1 MRPVL
6 LCYALLSM
14 VASAASPEQ
23 LERVAK
29 RRVFFGHQSVGG
41 NVLDGVKDVVGDRW
55 LLTEARSPDA
65 FAQPGLVHTLVGRN
79 EDPSGKVV
87 DFEKALDDVG
97 GRPEV
102 AFFKFCYIDFTASTD
117 VEKLFGEYTAA
128 LTRLRAKYPAVTFVH
143 VTVPLTT
150 VQTGAKAWL
159 KHLVGRAV
167 WGEQEN
173 AARHRFN
180 ELLRAKLAGQPLFD
194 LAAVEAT
201 RPDGTAQRFELGGA
215 QVPSLVP
222 EYSDDGQH
230 LNSSGRRRAAEAL
243 VEVLAK
249 LP

>member
-1 MRPVL
+1 MSPVL
-6 LCYALLSM
+6 LCYALQAM
-14 VASAASPEQ
+14 AAAPATPATPQVEQ
-23 LERVAK
+23 VAK
-29 RRVFFGHQSVGG
+29 RRIFFGHQSVGG
-41 NVLDGVKDVVGDRW
+41 NVLDGLRDLG
-55 LLTEARSPDA
+55 LTAITEARSPEA
-65 FAQPGLVHTLVGRN
+65 FTQPGVVHTLIGRN
-79 EDPSGKVV
+79 EDPAGKLV

-97 GRPEV
+97 GRPEL
-102 AFFKFCYIDFTASTD
+102 ALFKFCYIDFTPSTD
-117 VEKLFGEYTAA
+117 VERLFKDYVAA
-128 LTRLRAKYPAVTFVH
+128 HERLRTKHPTVTFVH

-173 AARHRFN
+173 ATRHRFN
-180 ELLRAKLAGQPLFD
+180 ELLRAKYAGQPLYD

-201 RPDGTAQRFELGGA
+201 RPDGTPQRFEHGGA

-230 LNSSGRRRAAEAL
+230 LNAEGRRRAAEAL
-243 VEVLAK
+243 VETLAK